1 MSDEHAHEPSEVTYA
16 EYFHPARPK
25 SLRYRTRVKQSFER
39 HTVKTDGQPNG
50 TNPAY
55 VSWLLSQSMLADANT
70 ISRQFSGQG
79 SMWQNPFANPD
90 PRHAVES
97 ASVWFTAY
105 PISLITRPGESFL
118 ASLGDEE
125 LWKAFATIGINALH
139 TGPVKRAGGLV
150 GWRPTPSVDGHFDRI
165 STKSYVPSSGRTY
178 FEAIASM
185 CPLTSRPKAFS
196 CSWRSSSPSASTMRS
211 KLSSGNFASIGTSFS
226 TRMIASTRSPV
237 LNVNCSSYAL

>member
-1 MSDEHAHEPSEVTYA
+1 MSDEHAHEPSEATYA

-25 SLRYRTRVKQSFER
+25 SLRYRTRVKQTFER

-90 PRHAVES
+90 PRAAIEK

-105 PISLITRPGESFL
+105 PISMITKKGSSFL
-118 ASLGDEE
+118 GTLGDPQ
-125 LWKAFATIGINALH
+125 LWQAFAEIGIEAVH
-139 TGPVKRAGGLV
+139 TGPVKKAGGLA
-150 GWRPTPSVDGHFDRI
+150 GWDPTPSVDGHFDRI
-165 STKSYVPSSGRTY
+165 STHIDD
-178 FEAIASM
+178 A
-185 CPLTSRPKAFS
+185 
-196 CSWRSSSPSASTMRS
+196 
-211 KLSSGNFASIGTSFS
+211 
-226 TRMIASTRSPV
+226 
-237 LNVNCSSYAL
+237 

>member
-16 EYFHPARPK
+16 EYFHPARPR

-125 LWKAFATIGINALH
+125 LWKAFAAIGINALH
-139 TGPVKRAGGLV
+139 TGPVKRAGAAAAA
-150 GWRPTPSVDGHFDRI
+150 
-165 STKSYVPSSGRTY
+165 GR
-178 FEAIASM
+178 
-185 CPLTSRPKAFS
+185 
-196 CSWRSSSPSASTMRS
+196 RSAAR
-211 KLSSGNFASIGTSFS
+211 
-226 TRMIASTRSPV
+226 RR
-237 LNVNCSSYAL
+237 

>member
-16 EYFHPARPK
+16 EYFHPARPR

-139 TGPVKRAGGLV
+139 TGPVKRAGGLA
-150 GWRPTPSVDGHFDRI
+150 GWRPTPSVDGHFDRV
-165 STKSYVPSSGRTY
+165 STEIDPAFGT
-178 FEAIASM
+178 EAGVEWEEEV
-185 CPLTSRPKAFS
+185 T
-196 CSWRSSSPSASTMRS
+196 
-211 KLSSGNFASIGTSFS
+211 
-226 TRMIASTRSPV
+226 V
-237 LNVNCSSYAL
+237 